1 MSLQV
6 PGPSALYQHR
16 PGVWIKE
23 SWLRFSGLVLQTRMV
38 VLRTDQG
45 LALYS
50 PSPAKLDDSIIEEIR
65 EVGEPRWLI
74 APNEIHN
81 VGLEAFQNAF
91 PKVHTT
97 GCVGHP
103 RRVRD
108 ARFDVLLNCHSA
120 QDAVPWT
127 NGETLR
133 FHVIGGNRLLHEIA
147 VLHVPSRTL
156 VLTDAVECI
165 HPEQHLAGSP
175 PGRALQLL
183 MGRMGFRFRVPVMSP
198 EHHALCVDPAGLRD
212 SLELLKTWSFDSLVI
227 AHGTILDGDDAR
239 AALVDAFEATLDAVE
254 SRNLL
259 GRLFWRAVT
268 RFV

>member
-1 MSLQV
+1 MDRPSV
-6 PGPSALYQHR
+6 PAPSALYEHR

-38 VLRTDQG
+38 ALDTGQG

-50 PSPAKLDDSIIEEIR
+50 PSPAKLEGAIADELRS
-65 EVGEPRWLI
+65 VGEPRWLI

-81 VGLEAFQNAF
+81 VGLRAFQKEF
-91 PKVHTT
+91 PDAHTT

-103 RRVRD
+103 RRVND
-108 ARFDVLLNCHSA
+108 VRFDVLLDGNST
-120 QDAVPWT
+120 QEDVPWT
-127 NGETLR
+127 EGGNLR

-147 VLHVPSRTL
+147 VLHTPSKTL

-165 HPEQHLAGSP
+165 HPDMHLAGP
-175 PGRALQLL
+175 PSRTMTWL
-183 MGRMGFRFRVPVMSP
+183 MGRMGFQYRTPVMSP
-198 EHHALCVDPAGLRD
+198 EHHALCVDPGALRA
-212 SLELLKTWSFDSLVI
+212 SLSALMAWDFDSVVMS
-227 AHGTILDGDDAR
+227 HGTILEGEAAR
-239 AALVDAFEATLDAVE
+239 SAVDRAFGATLDAIE
-254 SRNLL
+254 NRSLP